1 MAVLNPPRSL
11 PGLGRSIINFLIDAR
26 GDWTEDKLLDLF
38 KPAGLNDGASAND
51 GLRNTLSAFRAI
63 GMLKSDSGT
72 VTVSDSVTSLG
83 SKFTAAK
90 FRRAMQMHTFNRAG
104 DGDPWHSEAGDAY
117 TSGARDLTRALSWV
131 LAQDAL
137 GRPLSWV
144 DNIQGMQ
151 RTQFNSANNED
162 WAIVN
167 DTRWTAASR
176 WALALGVASPSVVR
190 SSGVI
195 PLPVVAIDDVLDEL
209 PIERTSIAEFLTRL
223 GSKVPVLHG
232 GPVRTALTA
241 HLGIDPDPGITSD
254 CVDSSVGQALRI
266 LEDRGRLSFETLP
279 DADGVRLSRFEN
291 NRQTHV
297 TLKRGGKR

>member
-11 PGLGRSIINFLIDAR
+11 PGLGRSLINFLIDAR
-26 GDWTEDKLLDLF
+26 GEWTEEKLLELF
-38 KPAGLNDGASAND
+38 KPEGLNDGPSAHD
-51 GLRNTLSAFRAI
+51 GLKNTLSAFRAI
-63 GMLKSDSGT
+63 GMLTSQGGT
-72 VTVSDSVTSLG
+72 VTVSDSVTALG
-83 SKFTAAK
+83 SKFTTTK
-90 FRRAMQMHTFNRAG
+90 FRRMMQTHAFNLDR
-104 DGDPWHSEAGDAY
+104 DGDPWQSEAGDAH

-137 GRPLSWV
+137 GRPLSWS
-144 DNIQGMQ
+144 DNIQPMQ
-151 RTQFNSANNED
+151 TTQFGSANNED

-176 WALALGVASPSVVR
+176 WALALGVASPPMVK

-195 PLPVVAIDDVLDEL
+195 PLPVVAINDVLDEL
-209 PIERTSIAEFLTRL
+209 PAERTPIAEFLTRL

-232 GPVRTALTA
+232 GAARTALTVR
-241 HLGIDPDPGITSD
+241 LGIDPDPGIADD
-254 CVDSSVGQALRI
+254 CADSSVGQALRI
-266 LEDRGRLSFETLP
+266 LEERGRMSFETLP
-279 DADGVRLSRFEN
+279 DAHGIRLSRFDN